1 MFGKV
6 SKLKIKMVP
15 VRNEAQHVEYES
27 FAGVPNGATNP
38 QMQYLYKMGIV
49 GSTLVCVQN

>member
-1 MFGKV
+1 MLGEV

-15 VRNEAQHVEYES
+15 VRNEAQHDDLES

-49 GSTLVCVQN
+49 GLTLVCVQN

>member
-1 MFGKV
+1 V

-15 VRNEAQHVEYES
+15 VRNEAQHDDLES

-49 GSTLVCVQN
+49 GLTLVCVQN